1 MSYLAE
7 ALLNE
12 VLCGVNFTPPAQ
24 LWLALLTSAGEVVGA
39 GYGRVNVT
47 SGFSTASADD
57 ISTNLSQISFP
68 TPIEP
73 WGTVISAAVYDAQT
87 GGNLLFVAKQ
97 MEPRN
102 IPAGTPVYYNAGAIK
117 VSIRAAT

>member
-47 SGFSTASADD
+47 SGFPTASAGD

-68 TPIEP
+68 TPTEP

-87 GGNLLFVAKQ
+87 GGNLLFVAKR